1 MYRSLRTNLPAPL
14 MAFRDHPFP
23 GTGKGSSFPTHE
35 EVQGYL
41 LSYRDAF
48 GLQPLTRAGTTVT
61 DVAFSAEPSCFPSL
75 PAVAVTVATANS
87 PPTTELFDLCVIA
100 TGHYAAPSIPPSLL
114 PLAAAFPGSFHS
126 VRYDSPAPLAGRTVL
141 IVGGRASGSDI
152 AREISPHARKVYVSD
167 PTPPAVEVDAVIPS
181 STRGAGER
189 SGLRF
194 NYSRRPR
201 GENGLPE
208 YNAELPLFRVLFS
221 WKGTILPLV
230 LTRVSFWI
238 MWGSHGVLILL
249 VKAGAFNSD
258 DDDDEPEDSFALTQ
272 PSWAAIGVP
281 TSLTVFF
288 LVSDRRLNV

>member
-1 MYRSLRTNLPAPL
+1 
-14 MAFRDHPFP
+14 MADSRP
-23 GTGKGSSFPTHE
+23 
-35 EVQGYL
+35 
-41 LSYRDAF
+41 
-48 GLQPLTRAGTTVT
+48 
-61 DVAFSAEPSCFPSL
+61 
-75 PAVAVTVATANS
+75 PAVATNDAQLVLDEQLAQSTRARGSTAKAK
-87 PPTTELFDLCVIA
+87 TQA
-100 TGHYAAPSIPPSLL
+100 
-114 PLAAAFPGSFHS
+114 
-126 VRYDSPAPLAGRTVL
+126 
-141 IVGGRASGSDI
+141 ASGTPMTMNGPSPTASD
-152 AREISPHARKVYVSD
+152 AFSQT